1 MIPTENTLIVAIV
14 ISFSVV
20 QEIKKS
26 LELQMK
32 YSKFIFLSN
41 IFNATLFLLGSCQAI
56 DINCKTK
63 TIMICKQVAITSGK
77 LTFLRN
83 FCIE

>member
-56 DINCKTK
+56 DTNCK
-63 TIMICKQVAITSGK
+63 TIMICKQVAITRGK